1 MKLLNNTALT
11 IAFFFLCSY
20 NSFGQF
26 DLDFV
31 KHLSKNQFADE
42 HLAYL
47 ESSALPVDSM
57 AYFKAKYF
65 IQYENDSLFFEQ
77 CESAQ
82 NLLTTDTLFLRYLD
96 NYFLKKKDSNRAQ
109 WFSLRNAI
117 IPKDTVGALV
127 YYSLASNPSLTDTTL
142 VPVML
147 RNDFKNYARAYK
159 KKPIVALLLSTVL
172 PGLGELYIG
181 NLRASIA
188 KFGSQTIF
196 GLQIVESIYFVGL
209 IHPLS
214 FVNIGFFSAFYV
226 ANIVGSYRDTKTKKH
241 DLKNQFLFHVSD
253 YYASMYPASIY

>member
-1 MKLLNNTALT
+1 MKLLNNTALI

-31 KHLSKNQFADE
+31 KHLSKNQFGDE

-65 IQYENDSLFFEQ
+65 IQYENDSMFFKQ
-77 CESAQ
+77 CDSAFE
-82 NLLTTDTLFLRYLD
+82 LLSMDTLFLRYLD
-96 NYFLKKKDSNRAQ
+96 NYFLKKEENYREEWFIRRNEICQKDSAGAQ
-109 WFSLRNAI
+109 FCYHL
-117 IPKDTVGALV
+117 AL
-127 YYSLASNPSLTDTTL
+127 NPSLSDTTK
-142 VPVML
+142 VPTLL
-147 RNDFKNYARAYK
+147 RDDFIRLAKVYK
-159 KKPIVALLLSTVL
+159 KKPVVALLLSAVL

-241 DLKNQFLFHVSD
+241 DLKNQFFFHVSD